1 MKSVVTHQLNRNQC
15 LLIVIFAT
23 LTVYALGHFE
33 ALTNPY
39 VINDDVRQQIYWMQ
53 RWQDPELFQDDLLT
67 RYAENYVPVGVKSI
81 YYVFS
86 GLLNPVQ
93 FSKVLTAFL
102 FILNAALLFLIGS
115 TFSDELTSV
124 VLATSSF
131 LFTSYMT
138 KISGGMSQSFAY
150 PLMLAYIYFLAS
162 EKLLWAG
169 LIIMIQSV
177 FNPYIFVLCSVT
189 HALYMLK
196 NFGGQFLELLTGR
209 SEMLVRRYSLAKIVL
224 LNVPVLAGALA
235 ILVQHVFLRSA
246 EFGELISW
254 VDIYGHIEYTS
265 SGRYQLQPGPDLY
278 WEMFRPVVLLLL
290 YDDYGPVA
298 GTISGAAC
306 LIGILWA
313 VAINKWDIDLS
324 RMGFIV
330 YLAVASLILYFVSYE
345 VAMKLFLPRRYIEF
359 SFNFFYSI
367 IYAICIS
374 SIIRSLNLKKFYLL
388 VLLIFVVIMGGLR
401 LNDVGIYNFS
411 KDTQLYEFLLKT
423 PKNSVVAGP
432 PEVMDNVVTFARR
445 KAFITF
451 ELSHTWFTDY
461 WKIIRKRTMDFFD
474 AYYSSDPESIRKF
487 AQDNGVDYMIV
498 RERDFKPKNISK
510 SFQGVEPFGS
520 AERSTAS
527 NLGDGNGN
535 RVIYFEPF
543 QSYIHSRFLETK
555 YFALLDDKRFEP
567 VFKGEGYRIVKL
579 R

>member
-1 MKSVVTHQLNRNQC
+1 MKSVATHQLNRNQC

-23 LTVYALGHFE
+23 LTVYALGHFD

-102 FILNAALLFLIGS
+102 FTLNAALLFLIGS
-115 TFSDELTSV
+115 TFSDELASV

-131 LFTSYMT
+131 LFTSYMA

-169 LIIMIQSV
+169 LTIMIQSV
-177 FNPYIFVLCSVT
+177 FNPYIFVLCSLT

-209 SEMLVRRYSLAKIVL
+209 AEMLVHRYSLAKIVL

-235 ILVQHVFLRSA
+235 ILVQHVFLRST

-254 VDIYGHIEYTS
+254 VDIYGHIEYTA

-324 RMGFIV
+324 RMGFLV

-359 SFNFFYSI
+359 SFNLFYSI

-388 VLLIFVVIMGGLR
+388 VLLIFVMVMGGLR

-498 RERDFKPKNISK
+498 REKDFKPKNISK

-520 AERSTAS
+520 AERSAAS
-527 NLGDGNGN
+527 SLGDGNRN
-535 RVIYFEPF
+535 SVIYFEPF
-543 QSYIHSRFLETK
+543 QSYIHSRFRETK